1 MVEGG
6 VAISYDLQNQLH
18 LALVYPLSLSE
29 EEMNLHVTGFEQQYL
44 IVTLTFT
51 ALI

>member
-6 VAISYDLQNQLH
+6 VAISYDLPNQLH